1 MAHRS
6 RVIIAAAAAAIAL
19 AACGKSAGAN
29 AGSGGLVVQA
39 RSVTGV
45 GPVLV
50 STSGLTLYHLP
61 SESASN
67 ITCTGQC
74 ASVWPPFLL
83 PSGDS
88 GASAGSGV
96 SGSFGTVKRPEGG
109 TQVTFN
115 GMPLYTYVGDT
126 APGQANGQN
135 VGGFV
140 AVSATGGGA
149 GSSGSPTSGRGGYGG
164 GGY

>member
-1 MAHRS
+1 MAR
-6 RVIIAAAAAAIAL
+6 RFQVTIAAAAVAIVL
-19 AACGKSAGAN
+19 AACGKSSGA
-29 AGSGGLVVQA
+29 ASGGLVVQA
-39 RSVTGV
+39 RSIAGV
-45 GPVLV
+45 GAVLV

-61 SESASN
+61 SETASN

-88 GASAGSGV
+88 GASGGSAV
-96 SGSFGTVKRPEGG
+96 SGSFGTVNRPDGG
-109 TQVTFN
+109 TQVTFD
-115 GMPLYTYVGDT
+115 GMPLYTYVGDK
-126 APGQANGQN
+126 APGQATGQN

-140 AVSATGGGA
+140 AVSATGSGA
-149 GSSGSPTSGRGGYGG
+149 GGSSGSPTSGRGGYGG

>member
-6 RVIIAAAAAAIAL
+6 RVIVAVAAAAIAL
-19 AACGKSAGAN
+19 AACGKSTG
-29 AGSGGLVVQA
+29 AGSGGLVVGA

-45 GPVLV
+45 GSVLV

-61 SESASN
+61 SESASS

-74 ASVWPPFLL
+74 ASDWPPFLL

-96 SGSFGTVKRPEGG
+96 SGSFGTVKRPDGG
-109 TQVTFN
+109 MQVTFD

-135 VGGFV
+135 VGGFI